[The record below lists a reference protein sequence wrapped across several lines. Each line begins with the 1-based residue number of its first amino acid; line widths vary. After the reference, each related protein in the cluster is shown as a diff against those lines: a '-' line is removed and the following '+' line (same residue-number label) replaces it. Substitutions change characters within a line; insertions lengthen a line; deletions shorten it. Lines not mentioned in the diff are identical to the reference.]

1 MTDSPAKRERP
12 LSPHLQVYKPQ
23 LTSFTSILH
32 RATGVAL
39 SIGLILV
46 AVWFIAAATSLE
58 AYNAVHS
65 FLGTPLGLILLFGW
79 SFALFYHACNGLRH
93 LFWDM
98 GFLFKIENAYRAGY
112 AVLLISFL
120 LTAGVWFCV
129 YNKYKYGAHTPAQA
143 QNVADAAQYIE
154 EDVNQ

>member
-46 AVWFIAAATSLE
+46 AAWLIAAASGQD
-58 AYNAVHS
+58 AYNAVYGIIRS
-65 FLGTPLGLILLFGW
+65 PLGLILLFGW
-79 SFALFYHACNGLRH
+79 SFALFYHACNGVRH
-93 LFWDM
+93 LLWDM
-98 GFLFKIENAYRAGY
+98 GFLFKIENAYKAGY
-112 AVLLISFL
+112 AVLIVSFL
-120 LTAGVWFCV
+120 LTAGVWLCV
-129 YNKYKYGAHTPAQA
+129 FNKHKLAGHPPAQV
-143 QNVADAAQYIE
+143 QNMASAAQYIGGE
-154 EDVNQ
+154 L